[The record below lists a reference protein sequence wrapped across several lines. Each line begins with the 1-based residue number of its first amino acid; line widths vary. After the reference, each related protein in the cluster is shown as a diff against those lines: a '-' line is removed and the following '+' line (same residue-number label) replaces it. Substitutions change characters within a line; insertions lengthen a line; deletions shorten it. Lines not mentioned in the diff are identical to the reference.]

1 MGSICPGRV
10 RSSAPRG
17 SARRTMKRAWR
28 ADRLAGRAIVPR
40 SRRSVQAA
48 ALAGGRRRYARH
60 GPRRRSAWH
69 LYRTARSAAAEQR
82 DPVRHARVQQAAT
95 HVRGLRLSPV
105 ESGEWCVG
113 LVVAFSAF
121 CSVATLGCTLN
132 NCRDGTVFAP
142 IAIAEVDPGILTGR
156 APEPVGDVT
165 PVVTEGYP
173 PFMPLYYSLDTVMAF
188 IPFGIENQWAPN
200 ADFQTWFET
209 PIKLGS
215 WGIHMAF
222 RHGTSAHFARLDRR
236 ASRRRPSRCR
246 GDGLHR
252 HSHARRSVERLVMTI
267 IPHSM
272 IRECRPANKDACAR
286 SSFGRAL

>member
-1 MGSICPGRV
+1 M
-10 RSSAPRG
+10 
-17 SARRTMKRAWR
+17 
-28 ADRLAGRAIVPR
+28 
-40 SRRSVQAA
+40 
-48 ALAGGRRRYARH
+48 
-60 GPRRRSAWH
+60 
-69 LYRTARSAAAEQR
+69 
-82 DPVRHARVQQAAT
+82 
-95 HVRGLRLSPV
+95 

-173 PFMPLYYSLDTVMAF
+173 PFMPLYYSLDTVMPF

-200 ADFQTWFET
+200 ADFQTWFEM

-215 WGIHMAF
+215 WEFTWRFGTGRLLILLALIEELLGAVLVAVAVTGFTGILT
-222 RHGTSAHFARLDRR
+222 RDDR
-236 ASRRRPSRCR
+236 
-246 GDGLHR
+246 
-252 HSHARRSVERLVMTI
+252 
-267 IPHSM
+267 
-272 IRECRPANKDACAR
+272 
-286 SSFGRAL
+286 